1 VRFVRLA
8 ALTLL
13 LAALVAL
20 SGCGSGG
27 ESTSVTGDPI
37 GFEQLAAAGQDSAD
51 AESGRFAFS
60 FETTLPGATKPFA
73 FSGEGAF
80 DAASE
85 RSSLSLD
92 LASFAEFLAGFLNAF
107 GAPTAADAPDFG
119 DPSLWQIDAVLDGTV
134 VYMRF
139 GAVSEQLPAGKS
151 WVRSDSKEAGKG
163 KAFDFDQIEQFTN
176 NDPRKLVEILRAA
189 SGDIETAGTE
199 ELRGV
204 TTTHYRATVDL
215 AEYKKL
221 VPRAE
226 REELQ
231 SLLDKTVEESTVED
245 LPVDVWLDERGLV
258 RKVSMSVTAE
268 QAGATEAVT
277 GTIAFELWDYGED
290 LEIDLPPADEVI
302 DASAIG

>member
-27 ESTSVTGDPI
+27 EGTSVTGDEI
-37 GFEQLAAAGQDSAD
+37 GFEQLAAAGKDSAD

-60 FETTLPGATKPFA
+60 FETTLPGADKPFA

-80 DAASE
+80 DTASE
-85 RSSLSLD
+85 RSSVSLD
-92 LASFAEFLAGFLNAF
+92 LASFAEFLAGFLTAF
-107 GAPTAADAPDFG
+107 GAPKSPDVPDFG
-119 DPSLWQIDAVLDGTV
+119 DPRLWQIDAVLDGTV
-134 VYMRF
+134 VYLRF
-139 GAVSEQLPAGKS
+139 PAVSEELPEGKS
-151 WVRSDSKEAGKG
+151 WVRSDANEAGHG
-163 KAFDFDQIEQFTN
+163 KAFDFGQIEQFTN

-189 SGDIETAGTE
+189 SGDIETVGTE

-258 RKVSMSVTAE
+258 RKVTMSVTAE
-268 QAGATEAVT
+268 QAGATEPVT
-277 GTIAFELWDYGED
+277 GAIAFELWDYGEPV
-290 LEIDLPPADEVI
+290 EIELPPQDEVV
-302 DASAIG
+302 DASAFD